1 MMMMMV
7 QGACVQNILDSLI
20 PALLADKNRKF
31 VYVEQVSFDFL
42 FVQEWKL
49 ILISVTDLMD
59 ALFNSL
65 SSVDGS

>member
-1 MMMMMV
+1 MMMMV